1 MLVACSHHPSPR
13 GKPLPDLNY
22 DYLNPYLVFDGRVD
36 VRQSFK
42 ADDHTAQA
50 VKNFVI
56 APDKLLQ
63 RYGLN
68 RFVVKG
74 SLPVRMVFD
83 LRRATLRQRFVE
95 KNPVGFL
102 TGANAEFYTL
112 DILIALSEVTPT
124 GQKKAPYTISLIRE
138 LRLAENLSL
147 SEREF
152 RQFEFLEKVMRD
164 IDRAVNDILKNK
176 MH

>member
-1 MLVACSHHPSPR
+1 MIQKPIARLLTKYFLLFPLLMLVACSHHPSPR

-83 LRRATLRQRFVE
+83 IRRATLRQRFVE
-95 KNPVGFL
+95 K
-102 TGANAEFYTL
+102 
-112 DILIALSEVTPT
+112 
-124 GQKKAPYTISLIRE
+124 
-138 LRLAENLSL
+138 
-147 SEREF
+147 
-152 RQFEFLEKVMRD
+152 
-164 IDRAVNDILKNK
+164 
-176 MH
+176 